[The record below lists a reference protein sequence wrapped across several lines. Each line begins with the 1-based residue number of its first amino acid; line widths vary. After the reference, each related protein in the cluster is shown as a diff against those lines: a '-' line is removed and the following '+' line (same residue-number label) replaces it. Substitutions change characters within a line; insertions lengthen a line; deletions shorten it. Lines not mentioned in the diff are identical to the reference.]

1 MDTFLSLLL
10 FIVLM
15 RKIAVISSGSGDK
28 TARLV
33 SLFNEGN
40 RFRVS
45 LVLTDR
51 ENAEIGN
58 NISDPT
64 VSVVFLPREVWRTQP
79 EQVLEMLR
87 KDEIELVA
95 VDDFRELMP
104 VPLQEEFEG
113 RIVLLSSPEE
123 APREVV
129 AAFNKMD
136 ASRDAAVPPVP
147 ESPKSVDEEWADVLK
162 INFDSASL
170 PHNPPPVPETTPE
183 RPEDIVS
190 KVNPFMGQM
199 HQARQ
204 EPQDRPPLPPTY
216 LVWSVIMT
224 ILCCTIPGI
233 VAIVFSSQVTSKY
246 MVGDYEG
253 AVKASRNA
261 EIWIIVSFVLGV
273 LSATLY
279 LPIMLAA

>member
-1 MDTFLSLLL
+1 
-10 FIVLM
+10 M
-15 RKIAVISSGSGDK
+15 RKIAVISSGNGDK
-28 TARLV
+28 TSRLV

-40 RFRVS
+40 RIRVS

-51 ENAEIGN
+51 ENAEIGK

-64 VSVVFLPREVWRTQP
+64 VSVVFLPREIWRTQP

-87 KDEIELVA
+87 NDDIELVA

-129 AAFNKMD
+129 AAFGKLD
-136 ASRDAAVPPVP
+136 ASREAAGSPAA
-147 ESPKSVDEEWADVLK
+147 ETPKSADEEWADVLK
-162 INFDSASL
+162 INFDSSSL
-170 PHNPPPVPETTPE
+170 PHTPPPVPHSAPDQ
-183 RPEDIVS
+183 PEDIVS
-190 KVNPFMGQM
+190 KVNPFKTRTHETLQG
-199 HQARQ
+199 AQ
-204 EPQDRPPLPPTY
+204 EKPPVPPSY

-224 ILCCTIPGI
+224 IVCCTIPGI

-261 EIWIIVSFVLGV
+261 VIWIIVSFVLGV
-273 LSATLY
+273 LSSTLY
-279 LPIMLAA
+279 LPIMLAS